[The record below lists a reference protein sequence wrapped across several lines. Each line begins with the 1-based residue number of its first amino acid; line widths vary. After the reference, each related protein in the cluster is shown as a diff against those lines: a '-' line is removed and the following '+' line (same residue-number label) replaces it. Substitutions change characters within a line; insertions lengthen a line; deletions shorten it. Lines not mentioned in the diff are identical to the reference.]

1 MSPSAVCVSAPFP
14 FFPLHFLI
22 ASLSQS
28 RLSTAENVGLGLQR
42 AILWEKA
49 GTASLDLAG
58 PVS

>member
-1 MSPSAVCVSAPFP
+1 MSPSACVCVPFP
-14 FFPLHFLI
+14 PFLLHFLI

-28 RLSTAENVGLGLQR
+28 RLSTAENVGVGLQR

-49 GTASLDLAG
+49 GTASLDLAR